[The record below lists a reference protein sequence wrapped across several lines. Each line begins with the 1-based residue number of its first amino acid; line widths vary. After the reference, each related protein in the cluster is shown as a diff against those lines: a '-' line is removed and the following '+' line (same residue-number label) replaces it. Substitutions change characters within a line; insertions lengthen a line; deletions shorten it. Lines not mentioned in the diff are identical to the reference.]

1 MAETLDRDKLDAKLS
16 AHNADLSFADSYKM
30 FETRAAKIETHFEQA
45 GENLQA
51 TFPDLHAAVKEY
63 LDSKKKQ
70 GQMLEKAANVL
81 RVPDNTKVRKIG
93 PPRLNTLNEPFG
105 APKVLNSQDRI
116 AKLEELKKVADAHN
130 QQRLDK
136 IAQNKQKC
144 AAKKAQAAQQRH
156 ELNAKH
162 GPVLAWLKGK
172 NFCTANETK
181 INKAHLQAAF
191 VALKERICQEVRAGG
206 EKISKSTPMHQMID
220 LFIKYKV
227 TEM

>member
-1 MAETLDRDKLDAKLS
+1 MNGCTLSTIENGNRTTGLYPFDENWPENNKEKFCMAETLDRDKLDAKLS

-63 LDSKKKQ
+63 LDTKKKQ

-144 AAKKAQAAQQRH
+144 AAKKAQADTCVH
-156 ELNAKH
+156 TH
-162 GPVLAWLKGK
+162 
-172 NFCTANETK
+172 
-181 INKAHLQAAF
+181 KALCSQ
-191 VALKERICQEVRAGG
+191 V
-206 EKISKSTPMHQMID
+206 
-220 LFIKYKV
+220 
-227 TEM
+227 

>member
-1 MAETLDRDKLDAKLS
+1 MAETLERDKLDAKLS

-30 FETRAAKIETHFEQA
+30 FETRAAQIETHFEQA

-63 LDSKKKQ
+63 LDTKKKQ

-156 ELNAKH
+156 ELFRCKARSCIGMVEREKLLH
-162 GPVLAWLKGK
+162 GKRNK
-172 NFCTANETK
+172 N
-181 INKAHLQAAF
+181 
-191 VALKERICQEVRAGG
+191 
-206 EKISKSTPMHQMID
+206 
-220 LFIKYKV
+220 
-227 TEM
+227 